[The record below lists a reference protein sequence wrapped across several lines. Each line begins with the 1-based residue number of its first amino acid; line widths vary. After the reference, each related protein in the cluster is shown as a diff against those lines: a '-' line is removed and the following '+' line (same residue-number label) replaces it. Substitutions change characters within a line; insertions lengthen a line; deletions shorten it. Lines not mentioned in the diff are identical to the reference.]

1 MVCEGFKPI
10 GRHTLRRCETSPL
23 DCFFLKRHRTEIHTH
38 KGGNPGLISH
48 NSQHTKPIFNISY
61 KLNLIISIISNQ
73 SYQTINF

>member
-1 MVCEGFKPI
+1 MKALNLLEDTHLGDVGQAHLIVFFK
-10 GRHTLRRCETSPL
+10 
-23 DCFFLKRHRTEIHTH
+23 KRHRTETHTH